1 MGRLVGCENDGAG
14 PEYDNSGVPT
24 RSRKFIAFGIKSVEY
39 PEAEVEEC
47 VTYSYARQA
56 ARQMQYN
63 FWQEGIGYGE
73 RSIDEIGTGYRD
85 TIKSVKT
92 REQLLLANS
101 YLMLSKAIIENESSK
116 RWKDIDETWESR

>member
-1 MGRLVGCENDGAG
+1 M
-14 PEYDNSGVPT
+14 
-24 RSRKFIAFGIKSVEY
+24 AFGIKSVEY

-63 FWQEGIGYGE
+63 FWQEGLGYGE

-92 REQLLLANS
+92 REQLHLANS

-116 RWKDIDETWESR
+116 RWKDIDETWESRTQMFADDIQKTDDKKSWFAAFTKMVD